1 MTHGENKGHGTLS
14 FLHPTS
20 LKFKLL
26 KTKGKQSIYLQV
38 QVSQS
43 SDKRQGREQMATPST
58 GQRPQNHLSS
68 SLLLTLGF
76 NAKAKWRER

>member
-58 GQRPQNHLSS
+58 GQQRRNQK
-68 SLLLTLGF
+68 F
-76 NAKAKWRER
+76 